1 MSVVDLTWLIYKLV
15 TADVIIVVMK
25 FRVMM
30 LGKVYQLNTQ
40 TIGRFLRRVEHLVCY
55 RCGVELIEAEWVFAK
70 ASRGDTSLKKGVL
83 VGRGGWKESP
93 PKVYHLACAKEVRLV
108 D

>member
-1 MSVVDLTWLIYKLV
+1 MIYKLV
-15 TADVIIVVMK
+15 TVAVIIAVMK

-70 ASRGDTSLKKGVL
+70 ASRGDTTTRESRQ
-83 VGRGGWKESP
+83 GRWQTSP
-93 PKVYHLACAKEVRLV
+93 PKIYHLDCAKEVKLV
-108 D
+108 

>member
-1 MSVVDLTWLIYKLV
+1 
-15 TADVIIVVMK
+15 MK

-40 TIGRFLRRVEHLVCY
+40 TIGRFLRRVEQLVCY
-55 RCGVELIEAEWVFAK
+55 RCGTELIADQWVFAK
-70 ASRGDTSLKKGVL
+70 ASRGDQVMIK
-83 VGRGGWKESP
+83 
-93 PKVYHLACAKEVRLV
+93 PKIYHLACAREVKLV

>member
-1 MSVVDLTWLIYKLV
+1 MIYKLV
-15 TADVIIVVMK
+15 TVAVIIAVMK

-70 ASRGDTSLKKGVL
+70 ASRGDTTTRESRQ
-83 VGRGGWKESP
+83 GRWQPSP
-93 PKVYHLACAKEVRLV
+93 PKIYHLDCAKEVKLV
-108 D
+108 